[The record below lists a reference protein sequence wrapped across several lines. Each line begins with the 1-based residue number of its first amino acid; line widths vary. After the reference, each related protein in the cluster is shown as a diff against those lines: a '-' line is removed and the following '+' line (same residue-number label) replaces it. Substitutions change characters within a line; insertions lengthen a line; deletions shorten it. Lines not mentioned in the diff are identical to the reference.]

1 MSCQR
6 SWKEHVQIT
15 MEKEEKKAFM
25 LLKSLIFHY
34 HGLDEDEQ
42 NMLNESAETLDAFDE
57 LKWANTFIAEDYLS
71 AFDRSREYL
80 NKVISK
86 LEKEKRIKY
95 LLSVWQD
102 NDKKGYLTEMEA
114 TAMLN
119 LAKDWHIEKEIINI
133 VKQ

>member
-1 MSCQR
+1 
-6 SWKEHVQIT
+6 
-15 MEKEEKKAFM
+15 
-25 LLKSLIFHY
+25 
-34 HGLDEDEQ
+34 
-42 NMLNESAETLDAFDE
+42 
-57 LKWANTFIAEDYLS
+57 
-71 AFDRSREYL
+71 
-80 NKVISK
+80 VISK

>member
-1 MSCQR
+1 MDTLR
-6 SWKEHVQIT
+6 T

-42 NMLNESAETLDAFDE
+42 NMLNDSAESLDAFDE
-57 LKWANTFIAEDYLS
+57 LQWANTFIAEDYLS

-95 LLSVWQD
+95 RLSVWQD

>member
-1 MSCQR
+1 
-6 SWKEHVQIT
+6 

-34 HGLDEDEQ
+34 HGLDDDEQ

-57 LKWANTFIAEDYLS
+57 LKWANAFIAEDYLS